1 LQKYQVF
8 FLDIFAGS
16 SAEKRGFQPTH
27 AVPAAQKPPGF
38 VVLTFASKH

>member
-1 LQKYQVF
+1 MAKIPNII

-27 AVPAAQKPPGF
+27 AAPGGAKPSGF
-38 VVLTFASKH
+38 CSAYFCK